1 MILSNNGIIQSGKSL
16 GGGGGGG
23 GGVDPFAA
31 NVVLFLKGNGTN
43 DTNIVDNSSF
53 NHSIMNQ
60 NGVINTINP
69 KKYGLGSLFF
79 SGANYLILG
88 SDFVSNFDPF
98 AGSKK
103 TIDSLIK
110 ITEPATYWVSG
121 IIGNYRAVPANGRWR
136 MGYTTSSLL
145 IENPTIS
152 LHFTWT
158 TSTGTETEVV
168 FTQPYVNDFNHLAAC
183 IDSTIPQATIIYLC
197 INGVVQAFNNNNF
210 ASQTTLYNA
219 HAHTIGGGMDY
230 TTAIKAHV
238 NVLRL
243 TKNVRYT
250 ANFNVETDTYLN
262 V

>member
-1 MILSNNGIIQSGKSL
+1 MSILGSGLLTSVSSPQPDPNPN
-16 GGGGGGG
+16 
-23 GGVDPFAA
+23 VDPYL
-31 NVVLFLKGNGTN
+31 NSVVLLLKGNGTN
-43 DTNIVDNSSF
+43 NTNIVDNSSF

-79 SGANYLILG
+79 SGANHLTLG
-88 SDFVSNFDPF
+88 SDFVSNFAPF

-121 IIGNYRAVPANGRWR
+121 IIGNYRAVAANGRWR
-136 MGYTTSSLL
+136 MGYTTSSSL
-145 IENPTIS
+145 INPNPTIS

-158 TSTGTETEVV
+158 TSQGTETEVV

-250 ANFNVETDTYLN
+250 GNFNVETDTYLN
-262 V
+262 I

>member
-1 MILSNNGIIQSGKSL
+1 
-16 GGGGGGG
+16 
-23 GGVDPFAA
+23 
-31 NVVLFLKGNGTN
+31 
-43 DTNIVDNSSF
+43 
-53 NHSIMNQ
+53 
-60 NGVINTINP
+60 
-69 KKYGLGSLFF
+69 LFF
-79 SGANYLILG
+79 SGANHLTLG
-88 SDFVSNFDPF
+88 SDFVSNFAPF

-110 ITEPATYWVSG
+110 ITEPATGWMSG
-121 IIGNYRAVPANGRWR
+121 IIGNYKAVAANGRWR

-158 TSTGTETEVV
+158 TSQGTETEVV

-210 ASQTTLYNA
+210 ASQTTLF
-219 HAHTIGGGMDY
+219 HAHTIGGSMDY
-230 TTAIKAHV
+230 TTAIKGHV
-238 NVLRL
+238 NVLRV

-262 V
+262 I

>member
-1 MILSNNGIIQSGKSL
+1 MSILGSGLLTSVSSPQPDPNPN
-16 GGGGGGG
+16 
-23 GGVDPFAA
+23 VDPYL
-31 NVVLFLKGNGTN
+31 NSVVLLLKGNGTN
-43 DTNIVDNSSF
+43 NTNIVDNSSF

-79 SGANYLILG
+79 SGANHLTLG
-88 SDFVSNFDPF
+88 SDFVSNFAPF

-110 ITEPATYWVSG
+110 ITEPAIGWVSG
-121 IIGNYRAVPANGRWR
+121 IIGNYKAVAVNGRWR

-158 TSTGTETEVV
+158 TSQGTETEVV

-210 ASQTTLYNA
+210 ASQTTLFN
-219 HAHTIGGGMDY
+219 AHTIGGGMDY

-238 NVLRL
+238 NVLRV

-250 ANFNVETDTYLN
+250 GNFNVETDTYLN
-262 V
+262 I

>member
-1 MILSNNGIIQSGKSL
+1 MSILGSGLLTSVSSPQPDPNPN
-16 GGGGGGG
+16 
-23 GGVDPFAA
+23 VDPYL
-31 NVVLFLKGNGTN
+31 NSVVLLLKGNGTN
-43 DTNIVDNSSF
+43 NTNIVDNSSF

-79 SGANYLILG
+79 SGANHLILG
-88 SDFVSNFDPF
+88 SDFVSNFEPF

-103 TIDSLIK
+103 TIDSLIR
-110 ITEPATYWVSG
+110 ITEPSTYWVSG

-219 HAHTIGGGMDY
+219 HTIGGGMDY

-262 V
+262 I

>member
-1 MILSNNGIIQSGKSL
+1 MFTFPVGFFNPIVS
-16 GGGGGGG
+16 

-31 NVVLFLKGNGTN
+31 NVALFLKGNGTN
-43 DTNIVDNSSF
+43 NTNIVDNSSF

-79 SGANYLILG
+79 SGANHLTLG
-88 SDFVSNFDPF
+88 SDFVSNFAPF

-110 ITEPATYWVSG
+110 ITEPAIGWVSG
-121 IIGNYRAVPANGRWR
+121 IIGNYRGVAVNGRWR
-136 MGYTTSSLL
+136 MGYTAASLL

-158 TSTGTETEVV
+158 TSPGTETEVV

-210 ASQTTLYNA
+210 ASQTTLFN
-219 HAHTIGGGMDY
+219 AHTIGGGMDY

-238 NVLRL
+238 NVLRV

-250 ANFNVETDTYLN
+250 GNFNVETDTYLN
-262 V
+262 I

>member
-1 MILSNNGIIQSGKSL
+1 MSILGSGLLTSVSSPQPDPNPN
-16 GGGGGGG
+16 
-23 GGVDPFAA
+23 VDPYL
-31 NVVLFLKGNGTN
+31 NSVVLLLKGNGTN
-43 DTNIVDNSSF
+43 NTNIVDNSSF

-79 SGANYLILG
+79 SGANHLTLG
-88 SDFVSNFDPF
+88 SDFVSNFAPF

-110 ITEPATYWVSG
+110 ITEPAIGWVSG
-121 IIGNYRAVPANGRWR
+121 IIGNYKAVAANGRWR
-136 MGYTTSSLL
+136 MGYTTSSSL
-145 IENPTIS
+145 INPNPTIS

-158 TSTGTETEVV
+158 TSQGTETEVV

-250 ANFNVETDTYLN
+250 GNFNVETDTYLN
-262 V
+262 I

>member
-1 MILSNNGIIQSGKSL
+1 MSILGSGLLTSVSSPQPDPNPN
-16 GGGGGGG
+16 
-23 GGVDPFAA
+23 VDPYL
-31 NVVLFLKGNGTN
+31 NSVVLLLKGNGTN
-43 DTNIVDNSSF
+43 NTNIVDNSSF

-79 SGANYLILG
+79 SGANHLTLG
-88 SDFVSNFDPF
+88 SDFVSNFAPF

-110 ITEPATYWVSG
+110 ITEPAIGWVSG
-121 IIGNYRAVPANGRWR
+121 IIGNYKAVAVNGRWR

-158 TSTGTETEVV
+158 TSQGTETEVV

-210 ASQTTLYNA
+210 ASQTTLFN
-219 HAHTIGGGMDY
+219 AHTIGGGMDY

-250 ANFNVETDTYLN
+250 GNFNVETDTYLN
-262 V
+262 I

>member
-1 MILSNNGIIQSGKSL
+1 MFTFPVGFFNPIVS
-16 GGGGGGG
+16 

-31 NVVLFLKGNGTN
+31 NVALFLKGNGTN
-43 DTNIVDNSSF
+43 NTNIVDNSSF

-60 NGVINTINP
+60 NGIINTINP
-69 KKYGLGSLFF
+69 KKYGLGSLVF
-79 SGANYLILG
+79 SGANHLILD
-88 SDFVSNFDPF
+88 SDFVSNFEPF

-103 TIDSLIK
+103 TIEAVFR
-110 ITEPATYWVSG
+110 ITEPAIGWVSG
-121 IIGNYRAVPANGRWR
+121 IIGNYKAVAVNGRWR

-158 TSTGTETEVV
+158 ISPGTETEVV

-219 HAHTIGGGMDY
+219 HTIGGGMDY

>member
-23 GGVDPFAA
+23 GADPFAA

-43 DTNIVDNSSF
+43 NTNIVDNSSF
-53 NHSIMNQ
+53 NHSIVNQ

-88 SDFVSNFDPF
+88 SDFVSNFEPF
-98 AGSKK
+98 AGRKK
-103 TIDSLIK
+103 TIDSLIR
-110 ITEPATYWVSG
+110 ITEPATGWMSG
-121 IIGNYRAVPANGRWR
+121 IIGNYQAVAVNGRWR

-152 LHFTWT
+152 LHFAWT
-158 TSTGTETEVV
+158 TSPSTETEVV

-183 IDSTIPQATIIYLC
+183 IDSTIPEQTIIYLC

-210 ASQTTLYNA
+210 ASQTTLYN
-219 HAHTIGGGMDY
+219 AHTIGGGMDY

-250 ANFNVETDTYLN
+250 SNFNVETDTYLN
-262 V
+262 I

>member
-1 MILSNNGIIQSGKSL
+1 MSILGSGLLTSVSSPQPDPNPN
-16 GGGGGGG
+16 
-23 GGVDPFAA
+23 VDPYL
-31 NVVLFLKGNGTN
+31 NSVVLLLKGNGTN
-43 DTNIVDNSSF
+43 NTNIVDNSSF

-79 SGANYLILG
+79 SGANHLTLG
-88 SDFVSNFDPF
+88 SDFVSNFAPF

-103 TIDSLIK
+103 TIDSLIR
-110 ITEPATYWVSG
+110 ITEPATGWVSG
-121 IIGNYRAVPANGRWR
+121 IIGNYKAVAVNGRWR

-158 TSTGTETEVV
+158 TSQGTETEVV

-210 ASQTTLYNA
+210 ASQTTLFN
-219 HAHTIGGGMDY
+219 AHTIGGGMDY

-238 NVLRL
+238 NVLRV

-262 V
+262 I

>member
-1 MILSNNGIIQSGKSL
+1 LTSVSSPQPDPNPN
-16 GGGGGGG
+16 
-23 GGVDPFAA
+23 VDPYL
-31 NVVLFLKGNGTN
+31 NSVVLLLKGNGTN
-43 DTNIVDNSSF
+43 NTNIVDNSSF

-79 SGANYLILG
+79 SGANHLTLG
-88 SDFVSNFDPF
+88 SDFVSNFAPF

-110 ITEPATYWVSG
+110 ITEPAIGWVSG
-121 IIGNYRAVPANGRWR
+121 IIGNYKAVAVNGRWR

-158 TSTGTETEVV
+158 TSQGTETEVV

-210 ASQTTLYNA
+210 ASQTTLFN
-219 HAHTIGGGMDY
+219 AHTIGGGMDY

-238 NVLRL
+238 NVLRV

-250 ANFNVETDTYLN
+250 GNFNVETDTYLN
-262 V
+262 I

>member
-23 GGVDPFAA
+23 GVDPFAA
-31 NVVLFLKGNGTN
+31 NVALLLKGNGTN

-53 NHSIMNQ
+53 NHSIINQ

-79 SGANYLILG
+79 SGANHLILG
-88 SDFVSNFDPF
+88 SDFVSNFEPF

-103 TIDSLIK
+103 TIDSLIR
-110 ITEPATYWVSG
+110 ITEPATGYMSG
-121 IIGNYRAVPANGRWR
+121 IIGNYKAVAVNGRWQ
-136 MGYTTSSLL
+136 MGYTTSSSLL
-145 IENPTIS
+145 IPNPTIS

-158 TSTGTETEVV
+158 TGTGSQDDLV
-168 FTQPYVNDFNHLAAC
+168 FTEPYINDFNHLAVC

-197 INGVVQAFNNNNF
+197 INGVVGAFNNKNF
-210 ASQTTLYNA
+210 ASQTTLFD
-219 HAHTIGGGMDY
+219 AHTIGGGMDY
-230 TTAIKAHV
+230 TTSIKAHV

-250 ANFNVETDTYLN
+250 ANFNPETDTYLN

>member
-1 MILSNNGIIQSGKSL
+1 MSILGSGLLTSVSSPQPDPNPN
-16 GGGGGGG
+16 
-23 GGVDPFAA
+23 VDPYL
-31 NVVLFLKGNGTN
+31 NSVVLLLKGNGTN
-43 DTNIVDNSSF
+43 NTNIVDNSSF

-79 SGANYLILG
+79 SGANHLTLG
-88 SDFVSNFDPF
+88 SDFVSNFAPF

-110 ITEPATYWVSG
+110 ITEPAIGWVSG
-121 IIGNYRAVPANGRWR
+121 IIGNYKAVAVNGRWR

-158 TSTGTETEVV
+158 TSQGTETEVV

-210 ASQTTLYNA
+210 ASQTTLFN
-219 HAHTIGGGMDY
+219 AHTIGRGMDY